1 MSTYSVQWDLNHLY
15 PDGKAFDEDYALAK
29 AQIKQLKS
37 YDGQLS
43 EATLFECLKLQDELQ
58 IRLGRLFA
66 YARLQRDL
74 NATNSQFQTLTGQ
87 VYHLMTQLGEAEAF
101 IEPELLAMPE
111 AKITE
116 WLQASPD
123 HAEYDFYLQ
132 ELQRRKSHILSEKEE
147 SLLAQMMEVTQT
159 PKDTFTMLARADMT
173 FPDIHNEQGQALP
186 LSEGLY
192 SSYLTQKDR
201 TVRQEC
207 FTNLLGT
214 YQQYRNTFAA
224 TYNGS
229 VKKDGFLAKARSF
242 GSRREASLFDDH
254 VPLTV
259 YDQLVDTVSAGL
271 PLLHKYVDLKKK
283 VLGLSE
289 IHFYDL
295 YAPLTSQSDWKI
307 PLTEAPAK
315 IYDALAPLGPEYRKK
330 LETAFHSN
338 WIDAFEKPNK
348 QTGAYSWGIYGVHP
362 FILLNYHDR
371 YQDLSTLAHELGHAM
386 HSDFSQSTQ
395 PFRKSE
401 YTIFTAEVASITN
414 EMLLLNH
421 MLQTCQDSQI
431 QAFLLNQ
438 ALESAKGTLF
448 RQTQFAEFELAV
460 HSKSEQGQPLT
471 ADDLEKLW
479 LELNKKYYGSDLVLD
494 DVLAAEWSRIPHF
507 YNSFYVYKYATG
519 YAAASQLAQAI
530 LTEGTASRDRYLD
543 FLSSGGSN
551 YPLELL
557 KAAGVDMTSADPIQA
572 ALNQFENHL
581 NQLQKL
587 L

>member
-15 PDGKAFDEDYALAK
+15 PDRKAFDEDYAFAK
-29 AQIKQLKS
+29 DQLSQLKS

-43 EATLFECLKLQDELQ
+43 ESTIFDCLKLQDHLQ
-58 IRLGRLFA
+58 IRIGRLFA

-74 NATNSQFQTLTGQ
+74 NATDSQFQTLTGQ

-111 AKITE
+111 ARING

-123 HAEYDFYLQ
+123 HKEYNFYFQ
-132 ELQRRKSHILSEKEE
+132 ELLRRKSHILSEKEE
-147 SLLAQMMEVTQT
+147 SLLAQMTEVAQT
-159 PKDTFTMLARADMT
+159 PKDTFTMLARADMA
-173 FPDIHNEQGQALP
+173 FPDIHDEQGQVLP

-192 SSYLTQKDR
+192 SSYLTQTDR
-201 TVRQEC
+201 TVRQEA

-214 YQQYRNTFAA
+214 YRQYRNTFAA

-229 VKKDGFLAKARSF
+229 VKKDGFLAKARGF

-259 YDQLVDTVSAGL
+259 YNQLIDTVSEGL
-271 PLLHKYVDLKKK
+271 PLLHEYVTLKKK

-295 YAPLTSQSDWKI
+295 YAPLTSQVDWKI
-307 PLTEAPAK
+307 PFNEAPAK
-315 IYDALAPLGPEYRKK
+315 IYETLAPLGPEYSEKLKK
-330 LETAFHSN
+330 AFHSH

-414 EMLLLNH
+414 EMLLLHH
-421 MLQTCQDSQI
+421 MLKTCQDPQI
-431 QAFLLNQ
+431 EAFLLNQ

-448 RQTQFAEFELAV
+448 RQTQFAEFELTV
-460 HSKSEQGQPLT
+460 HSMSEQGQPLT
-471 ADDLEKLW
+471 ADELEKIW
-479 LELNKKYYGSDLVLD
+479 LQLNEKYYGPKLVLD

-519 YAAASQLAQAI
+519 YAAASHLAQSI
-530 LTEGTASRDRYLD
+530 LTEGTAGRNRYLN

-557 KAAGVDMTSADPIQA
+557 KSAGVNMTLADPIKA
-572 ALNQFENHL
+572 ALKQFEKHL